1 MAVDM
6 TDKAHAPG
14 VPGTDG
20 QGVSAGM
27 EHKGR
32 AAQGRA
38 RQWDV
43 GGGGL
48 PGRSESIQHILV
60 GACYV
65 QDRGW
70 CRGYG
75 RDRALTSRI
84 QGGAGVG
91 EKERR
96 F

>member
-6 TDKAHAPG
+6 TDKAPAPG

-27 EHKGR
+27 EHKG
-32 AAQGRA
+32 GPG
-38 RQWDV
+38 QWDV

-70 CRGYG
+70 CRGDR